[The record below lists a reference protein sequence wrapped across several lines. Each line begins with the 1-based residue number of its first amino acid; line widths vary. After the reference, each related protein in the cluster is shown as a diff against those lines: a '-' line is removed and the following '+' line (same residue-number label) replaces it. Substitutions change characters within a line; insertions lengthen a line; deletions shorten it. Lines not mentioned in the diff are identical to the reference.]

1 MSPKYYSLICPFIS
15 CLMRI
20 AIYPQLPFNKRSPS
34 LRVTHHRRL
43 APFHARCF
51 VSPSSLLRPKLN
63 LLNSQKTRTAFPLC
77 DLQGGRFLPRHHLL
91 CGDKMFSPSN
101 EFAPRRCLENTG
113 SSSSGK
119 RDSEGNGSALPVEPS
134 TQSPRLLHPINL
146 APMFRNSSAALI
158 SLTSPQNVPVDS
170 LLIRTSI

>member
-63 LLNSQKTRTAFPLC
+63 LLNSQETRTAFPLC
-77 DLQGGRFLPRHHLL
+77 DLQGGSFLLLHHLL

-113 SSSSGK
+113 SSSN
-119 RDSEGNGSALPVEPS
+119 GNGIRREPS
-134 TQSPRLLHPINL
+134 RRCLSNPPPTARVSSIPLILPQSFKIRQLPLFPLQ
-146 APMFRNSSAALI
+146 ALRMYQRI
-158 SLTSPQNVPVDS
+158 LC
-170 LLIRTSI
+170 